1 MRSADMRDTEC
12 DHVQMRTGW
21 RLGTGHWK
29 IRPAGDLECDLQLET
44 ETGDWDEWNRLGRD
58 GLGWVGMDGFDWVG
72 LGWVGLGWVRLG
84 RVGIGRVGM
93 GWVGSVRLGRI
104 GLGRAAVGCIGS
116 ACTEWV
122 GLGWDGW
129 VRLP

>member
-44 ETGDWDEWNRLGRD
+44 ETGD
-58 GLGWVGMDGFDWVG
+58 GMVRWVG
-72 LGWVGLGWVRLG
+72 LGWVGLGRVGLG
-84 RVGIGRVGM
+84 RVG
-93 GWVGSVRLGRI
+93 S
-104 GLGRAAVGCIGS
+104 
-116 ACTEWV
+116 EWV
-122 GLGWDGW
+122 DLI
-129 VRLP
+129 